1 MQSCT
6 FHSDGVRS
14 KWTDV
19 ATEINDKYRH
29 NIISHCLKAL
39 GDEEEQEGVEYCF

>member
-1 MQSCT
+1 MQSCI

-19 ATEINDKYRH
+19 ATESSDKYGH
-29 NIISHCLKAL
+29 TITSSCLKAL
-39 GDEEEQEGVEYCF
+39 GDGEEQEVIEYCF